1 MRHVGEENPERE
13 RAAQAD
19 AEGLL
24 AEGAAALGGDV
35 PTYVVFNPQTGAGLA
50 ALAEREAAD
59 VIAFGSDYRTA
70 NGHVQPGTSASTLL
84 QGGPVAV
91 AVAPAGAHSN
101 GALSIETVGE
111 ISEPGD
117 WSARETAQSLA
128 VALDADIAPSVTSA
142 VDLLVV
148 GSQAAAL
155 PGRVAISAAAQY
167 VIETSR
173 CPVLVVPRGGRIR
186 FSP

>member
-1 MRHVGEENPERE
+1 MGLGNVSLEEWP
-13 RAAQAD
+13 
-19 AEGLL
+19 G
-24 AEGAAALGGDV
+24 
-35 PTYVVFNPQTGAGLA
+35 PGLA
-50 ALAEREAAD
+50 YTKP
-59 VIAFGSDYRTA
+59 S
-70 NGHVQPGTSASTLL
+70 
-84 QGGPVAV
+84 
-91 AVAPAGAHSN
+91 
-101 GALSIETVGE
+101 VGE